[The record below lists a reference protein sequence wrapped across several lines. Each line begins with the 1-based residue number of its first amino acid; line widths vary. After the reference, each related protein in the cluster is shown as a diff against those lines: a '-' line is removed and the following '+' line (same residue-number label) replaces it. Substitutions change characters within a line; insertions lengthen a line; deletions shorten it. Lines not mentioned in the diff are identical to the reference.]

1 MAQTYDNYFK
11 EYEKANTKRISLNLS
26 LDKDADIIKELEG
39 KNIQGTIKKM
49 IREGLKAKGEVI
61 E

>member
-11 EYEKANTKRISLNLS
+11 EYYKSKCKKISLTLS
-26 LDKDADIIKELEG
+26 KDKDADIIKELEG
-39 KNIQGTIKKM
+39 KNIQGTIKELM
-49 IREGLKAKGEVI
+49 REGMRARE

>member
-26 LDKDADIIKELEG
+26 NEKDADIIRAIDG

>member
-26 LDKDADIIKELEG
+26 LDKDADIIKELKG
-39 KNIQGTIKKM
+39 KNIQGTIKKL
-49 IREGLKAKGEVI
+49 IREGLKAQGEVI